1 MEDKQKTLN
10 PLIHLA
16 RNIGIGKT
24 TFAKIILEQCQWK
37 LLYKIKII

>member
-10 PLIHLA
+10 PLIHFA
-16 RNIGIGKT
+16 SNIGIDKI
-24 TFAKIILEQCQWK
+24 TFTKIILEQCQWK